1 MTKVW
6 RLSPVR
12 PQAPGGSE
20 EGEAERRSAAR
31 GRQCEVSGSPAGC
44 AATVVYSM
52 ARKRF
57 CF

>member
-1 MTKVW
+1 M
-6 RLSPVR
+6 R

-31 GRQCEVSGSPAGC
+31 GRQCEVSGSPVGC
-44 AATVVYSM
+44 AATVVCSM